1 MPPPLYDREPSS
13 LPDERGIK
21 AHFDGVDED
30 FADTTDDEEDALS
43 GGELLKEVV
52 TVESEWRRDPGFLE
66 KLIPTLERESRKRTF
81 NRVIHALAERHPL
94 RKDELMKLLVETG
107 REEKKEKTTTTT
119 TRHEEL

>member
-1 MPPPLYDREPSS
+1 MPPPFSDREPSS
-13 LPDERGIK
+13 LPDEKEIK
-21 AHFDGVDED
+21 ADFDAVDEY
-30 FADTTDDEEDALS
+30 FADNDDEEDALS
-43 GGELLKEVV
+43 GGELLEEVV
-52 TVESEWRRDPGFLE
+52 TVESEWKKDPGFLE